1 MSILIAGG
9 GIGGLAAALSLHA
22 AGLREV
28 QVLEAATEIRQVGV
42 GVNLP
47 PHAVRELTE
56 LGLGEALAQ
65 HGIPTSE
72 LSYYDRRGK
81 LIWAE
86 PRGVG
91 AGYRWPQYSIH
102 RGRLQ
107 QILFDAVVARMGDAV
122 VRTGQR
128 VSGFAP
134 MPGGARVQVADCS
147 GASPAIDRTIDAD
160 LLIGADGIRSA
171 VRQSADPALGAL
183 ATNGW
188 MMYRGTTRSGPFLS
202 GSSMVIIGDEH
213 LRVVVYPIEPG
224 VNNWL
229 LVRPAEGATDKSG
242 SDKSGSDGGGSDG
255 GGSDKGGSDGGA
267 TAELGHWNRPVEPR
281 AIAQCVQDWTF
292 DWLDV
297 PALIAGSDIAW
308 EYPMADFDP
317 LSQWV
322 FGRAALLGDAAHA
335 MYPFG
340 SNGASQ
346 AILDARV
353 LAWQL
358 ATQPDID
365 TALVAYQAER
375 LPVASAVQL
384 ANRRQANDVMAKVS
398 AMVRQ
403 DAHAGA
409 QAELKEVE
417 ARYKRLA
424 GFDAETLN
432 ARASWSV
439 GGR

>member
-1 MSILIAGG
+1 MRILIAGA
-9 GIGGLAAALSLHA
+9 GIGGLTTALSLAA
-22 AGLREV
+22 AGFRNV
-28 QVLEAATEIRQVGV
+28 QVLEAATQIRQVGV

-56 LGLGEALAQ
+56 LGLGDALKAA
-65 HGIPTSE
+65 GVATSE
-72 LSYYDRRGK
+72 LAYYDRQGR

-86 PRGVG
+86 ARGLA
-91 AGYRWPQYSIH
+91 AGYLWPQYSIH

-107 QILFDAVVARMGDAV
+107 DLLFDAVRSRLGADAV
-122 VRTGQR
+122 RCGQR
-128 VSGFAP
+128 VSGVATRADKLAVFT
-134 MPGGARVQVADCS
+134 GEGAAT
-147 GASPAIDRTIDAD
+147 PPEFDAD
-160 LLIGADGIRSA
+160 LLVAADGIRSA
-171 VRQSADPALGAL
+171 VRAQHYPGQAL
-183 ATNGW
+183 ASNGW
-188 MMYRGTTRSGPFLS
+188 MMYRGVTRGAPFLS

-229 LVRPAEGATDKSG
+229 LVRPAA
-242 SDKSGSDGGGSDG
+242 
-255 GGSDKGGSDGGA
+255 A
-267 TAELGHWNRPVEPR
+267 AIVELGHWNRQVDPR
-281 AIAQCVQDWTF
+281 SLAACVADWRF

-297 PALIAGSDIAW
+297 PAMVAGAEIAW

-317 LSQWV
+317 LPRWM
-322 FGRAALLGDAAHA
+322 FGRVALLGDAAHA

-353 LAWQL
+353 LAFHL
-358 ATQPDID
+358 AAHAGPNMQAVDLD
-365 TALVAYQAER
+365 AALAAYESER

-384 ANRRQANDVMAKVS
+384 ANRRQAGDVMAKVG
-398 AMVRQ
+398 ALVRQ
-403 DAHAGA
+403 NAHASA
-409 QAELKEVE
+409 QTELKEVE

-432 ARASWSV
+432 TRASWGV
-439 GGR
+439 QRNAPAPT

>member
-22 AGLREV
+22 AGLHEV

-86 PRGVG
+86 PRGLG

-107 QILFDAVVARMGDAV
+107 QILFDAVVARMGEAV

-128 VSGFAP
+128 VSGFLP
-134 MPGGARVQVADCS
+134 MAAGVRVQVADRS
-147 GASPAIDRTIDAD
+147 GASPATDRTLEAD

-188 MMYRGTTRSGPFLS
+188 MMYRGTTRSGRFLS

-229 LVRPAEGATDKSG
+229 LVRPAESGTDQGGTDGGATG
-242 SDKSGSDGGGSDG
+242 Q
-255 GGSDKGGSDGGA
+255 GA
-267 TAELGHWNRPVEPR
+267 TAELGNWNRSVEPR

-297 PALIAGSDIAW
+297 PAMVAGSDIAW

-358 ATQPDID
+358 ATQPDMD
-365 TALVAYQAER
+365 AALAAYQAER

>member
-1 MSILIAGG
+1 MRIVVAGA
-9 GIGGLAAALSLHA
+9 GIGGLTTVLSLAAAGFRNL
-22 AGLREV
+22 
-28 QVLEAATEIRQVGV
+28 QMLEATAQIRQVGV

-56 LGLGEALAQ
+56 LGLGDALKAA
-65 HGIPTSE
+65 GVATSE
-72 LSYYDRRGK
+72 LAYYDRQGR

-86 PRGVG
+86 ARGLA
-91 AGYRWPQYSIH
+91 AGYRWPQVSIH

-107 QILFDAVVARMGDAV
+107 DLLFDAVRSRLGADAV
-122 VRTGQR
+122 RCGQR
-128 VSGFAP
+128 VNGVATRADKLAVYI
-134 MPGGARVQVADCS
+134 GEGAATT
-147 GASPAIDRTIDAD
+147 PEFEAD
-160 LLIGADGIRSA
+160 LLVAADGIRSA
-171 VRQSADPALGAL
+171 VRAQHYPGQAL
-183 ATNGW
+183 AGNGW
-188 MMYRGTTRSGPFLS
+188 MMYRGVTRGAPFLS

-229 LVRPAEGATDKSG
+229 LVRPSAARG
-242 SDKSGSDGGGSDG
+242 S
-255 GGSDKGGSDGGA
+255 
-267 TAELGHWNRPVEPR
+267 ELGNWNRQVAPHSL
-281 AIAQCVQDWTF
+281 AACVADWRF

-297 PALIAGSDIAW
+297 PTMVAGADIAW

-317 LSQWV
+317 LPRWV
-322 FGRAALLGDAAHA
+322 FGRVALLGDAAHA

-353 LAWQL
+353 LAFHL
-358 ATQPDID
+358 AAHAGPNVQTPDVD
-365 TALVAYQAER
+365 AALTAYQAER

-384 ANRRQANDVMAKVS
+384 ANRRQAGDVMAKVG
-398 AMVRQ
+398 ALVRQ
-403 DAHAGA
+403 NAHASA

-432 ARASWSV
+432 TRASWSV
-439 GGR
+439 QPDAPSPT

>member
-1 MSILIAGG
+1 MSIVIAGG

-22 AGLREV
+22 AGLREM

-86 PRGVG
+86 PRGLG

-107 QILFDAVVARMGDAV
+107 QILFDAVVARMGEAV

-134 MPGGARVQVADCS
+134 MPDGARVQVTDRS
-147 GASPAIDRTIDAD
+147 GASPATDRTIEAD
-160 LLIGADGIRSA
+160 LLIGADGIRST
-171 VRQSADPALGAL
+171 VRQSADPTVGAL

-229 LVRPAEGATDKSG
+229 LVRPGA
-242 SDKSGSDGGGSDG
+242 
-255 GGSDKGGSDGGA
+255 GA
-267 TAELGHWNRPVEPR
+267 GDELGNWNRKVEPR
-281 AIAQCVQDWTF
+281 AIAQCVADWTF

-297 PALIAGSDIAW
+297 PALVAGSDIAW

-317 LSQWV
+317 LSRWV

-365 TALVAYQAER
+365 AALAAYQAER

-384 ANRRQANDVMAKVS
+384 ANRRQANDVMARVS

-403 DAHAGA
+403 EAHAGA

>member
-22 AGLREV
+22 AGLHQL
-28 QVLEAATEIRQVGV
+28 QVLEAATEIRQIGV

-56 LGLGEALAQ
+56 LGLGDALAQ

-86 PRGVG
+86 PRGLG

-107 QILFDAVVARMGDAV
+107 QILFDAVVARLGEAV

-128 VSGFAP
+128 VSGFTP
-134 MPGGARVQVADCS
+134 MADGARVQVTDRS
-147 GASPAIDRTIDAD
+147 GASRTIEAD

-171 VRQSADPALGAL
+171 VRRSADPALGAL

-188 MMYRGTTRSGPFLS
+188 MMYRGTTRSGRFLS

-213 LRVVVYPIEPG
+213 LRVVVYPIAPG

-229 LVRPAEGATDKSG
+229 LVRPAEGGADK
-242 SDKSGSDGGGSDG
+242 GGA
-255 GGSDKGGSDGGA
+255 DKGGSDRGATNQGA
-267 TAELGHWNRPVEPR
+267 TAELGNWNRSVEPR
-281 AIAQCVQDWTF
+281 AIAQCVHDWTF

-297 PALIAGSDIAW
+297 PALVAGSDIAW

-365 TALVAYQAER
+365 AALAAYQAER

>member
-9 GIGGLAAALSLHA
+9 GIGGLAAALSLNA
-22 AGLREV
+22 AGLHKV

-86 PRGVG
+86 PRGLG

-107 QILFDAVVARMGDAV
+107 QILFDAVVARMGEAV

-128 VSGFAP
+128 VSGFVP
-134 MPGGARVQVADCS
+134 MAAGVRVQVADRS
-147 GASPAIDRTIDAD
+147 GASSATDRTIEAD

-188 MMYRGTTRSGPFLS
+188 MMYRGTTRSGRFLS

-229 LVRPAEGATDKSG
+229 LVRPAECGTDQ
-242 SDKSGSDGGGSDG
+242 GGT
-255 GGSDKGGSDGGA
+255 DGGA
-267 TAELGHWNRPVEPR
+267 TAELGNWNRSVEPR
-281 AIAQCVQDWTF
+281 AIAQCVHDWTF

-297 PALIAGSDIAW
+297 PAMVAGSDIAW

-358 ATQPDID
+358 ATQPEID
-365 TALVAYQAER
+365 TALAAYQAER

-439 GGR
+439 GRR

>member
-22 AGLREV
+22 AGLHEV

-86 PRGVG
+86 PRGLG

-102 RGRLQ
+102 RGKLQ
-107 QILFDAVVARMGDAV
+107 QILFDAVVARMGEAV

-128 VSGFAP
+128 VSGFVP
-134 MPGGARVQVADCS
+134 MAAGVRVQVADRS
-147 GASPAIDRTIDAD
+147 GASPATDRTLEAD

-188 MMYRGTTRSGPFLS
+188 MMYRGTTRSGRFLS

-229 LVRPAEGATDKSG
+229 LVRPAESGTDQGGTDGGATG
-242 SDKSGSDGGGSDG
+242 Q
-255 GGSDKGGSDGGA
+255 GA
-267 TAELGHWNRPVEPR
+267 TAELGNWNRSVEPR

-297 PALIAGSDIAW
+297 PAMVAGSDIAW

-358 ATQPDID
+358 ATQPEID
-365 TALVAYQAER
+365 AALAAYQAER

-432 ARASWSV
+432 TRASWSV

>member
-1 MSILIAGG
+1 MNILIAGG

-22 AGLREV
+22 AGLRQV
-28 QVLEAATEIRQVGV
+28 QVLEAAAEIRQVGV

-91 AGYRWPQYSIH
+91 AGYLWPQYSIH
-102 RGRLQ
+102 RGKLQ
-107 QILFDAVVARMGDAV
+107 QILFDAVVARLGETV

-128 VSGFAP
+128 VSGFVP
-134 MPGGARVQVADCS
+134 MPGGARVQVADRS
-147 GASPAIDRTIDAD
+147 GASREIEVD

-188 MMYRGTTRSGPFLS
+188 MMYRGITRSGPFLS

-229 LVRPAEGATDKSG
+229 LVRPAEGGADQAATNQDASE
-242 SDKSGSDGGGSDG
+242 
-255 GGSDKGGSDGGA
+255 
-267 TAELGHWNRPVEPR
+267 TLGNWNRPVEPR
-281 AIAQCVQDWTF
+281 AIAQCVHDWSF

-297 PALIAGSDIAW
+297 PALVAGSDIAW

-358 ATQPDID
+358 ATQPAID
-365 TALVAYQAER
+365 AGLAAYQAER

-432 ARASWSV
+432 TRASWSV

>member
-28 QVLEAATEIRQVGV
+28 QVLEAASEIRQVGV

-86 PRGVG
+86 PRGLG

-107 QILFDAVVARMGDAV
+107 QILFDAVVARMGETV

-128 VSGFAP
+128 VSGFVP
-134 MPGGARVQVADCS
+134 MAAGARVQVADRS
-147 GASPAIDRTIDAD
+147 GASHATDRTIEVD

-171 VRQSADPALGAL
+171 VRQSADPAVGAL

-188 MMYRGTTRSGPFLS
+188 MMYRGITRSGPFLS

-229 LVRPAEGATDKSG
+229 LVRPAEGGTDQ
-242 SDKSGSDGGGSDG
+242 
-255 GGSDKGGSDGGA
+255 GGA
-267 TAELGHWNRPVEPR
+267 NQNAANQTAAEALGNWNRSVEPQ

-297 PALIAGSDIAW
+297 PALVAGSDIAW

-358 ATQPDID
+358 ATQPAID
-365 TALVAYQAER
+365 AALAAYQAER

>member
-22 AGLREV
+22 AGLHEV

-86 PRGVG
+86 PRGLG

-107 QILFDAVVARMGDAV
+107 QILFDAVVARMGEAV

-128 VSGFAP
+128 VSGFVP
-134 MPGGARVQVADCS
+134 MAAGVRVQVADRS
-147 GASPAIDRTIDAD
+147 GASSATDRTIEAD

-171 VRQSADPALGAL
+171 VRQSAAPALGAL

-188 MMYRGTTRSGPFLS
+188 MMYRGTTRSGRFLS

-229 LVRPAEGATDKSG
+229 LVRPAECGTDQ
-242 SDKSGSDGGGSDG
+242 GGT
-255 GGSDKGGSDGGA
+255 DGGA
-267 TAELGHWNRPVEPR
+267 TAELGNWNRSVEPR

-297 PALIAGSDIAW
+297 PAMVAGSDIAW

-358 ATQPDID
+358 ATQPEID
-365 TALVAYQAER
+365 TALAAYQAER

>member
-22 AGLREV
+22 AGLHEV

-86 PRGVG
+86 PRGLG

-107 QILFDAVVARMGDAV
+107 QILFDAVVARMGEAV

-128 VSGFAP
+128 VSGFVP
-134 MPGGARVQVADCS
+134 MAAGVRVQVADRS
-147 GASPAIDRTIDAD
+147 GASPATDRTLEAD

-188 MMYRGTTRSGPFLS
+188 MMYRGTTRSGRFLS

-229 LVRPAEGATDKSG
+229 LVRPAERGTDQGGTDGGATG
-242 SDKSGSDGGGSDG
+242 Q
-255 GGSDKGGSDGGA
+255 GA
-267 TAELGHWNRPVEPR
+267 TAELGNWNRSVEPR

-297 PALIAGSDIAW
+297 PAMVAGSDIAW

-358 ATQPDID
+358 ATQPDMD
-365 TALVAYQAER
+365 AALAAYQAER